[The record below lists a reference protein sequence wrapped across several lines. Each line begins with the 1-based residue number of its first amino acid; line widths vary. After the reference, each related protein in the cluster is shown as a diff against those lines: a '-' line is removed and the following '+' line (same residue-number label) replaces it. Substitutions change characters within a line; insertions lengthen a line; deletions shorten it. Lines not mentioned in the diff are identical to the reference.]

1 MSILRRRTLSNSFGP
16 SGRHSFPTRKAFS
29 PQSFTMYPLTPVLT
43 PTPARITLAALGL
56 LLALS
61 VAGTPGQAADSK
73 ATDQADAHP
82 LLIAGK
88 HTLYQRVISRPKA
101 HLYPQPDSSQAGVA
115 LPPFSILYVYQR
127 REHQGEAWLQLGTST
142 HGDIRG
148 WLPASESIDWNQ
160 ALTLSFRE
168 PLGQDRTLL
177 FRDKQQ
183 LKKLVASDDLRAY
196 HQLYRQ
202 ASSAQVA
209 PDSPIVAI
217 QPESY
222 TDIQDNFYLV
232 PIQQYEDA
240 FMGGEKARLLKV
252 STVPV
257 REQHSTTS
265 ETSAPKATA
274 ATADAGN
281 GSEKTGDFR
290 SGVVFVVDSTASMG
304 PYIERTRQAVKR
316 IYDSIQQA
324 RLNEKVS
331 FGLVAY
337 RDNVNA
343 VPGLHYLTRTYAS
356 LKDGLSP
363 AGFFKQVNAV
373 APSTASSR
381 GFVEDTYAGIKKAI
395 ETIDWRPYTARTIVV
410 VTDAGPR
417 SGNDPLSA
425 TGLDAA
431 GLRQLAQD
439 RGIAIWVLH
448 LKTPAGRRDHARA
461 ERLYTAVSE
470 YPGIGDFYYGVD
482 LGDVGQFGRVL
493 ETLAGQLTRQ
503 VRETAQ
509 GTPPLPLPDSD
520 SQPKTQLAKLQ
531 NKVEKLGYALR
542 MRYLQ
547 RNKNEPIPEVFNAWL
562 VDRDF
567 QNPERHTLDVR
578 VLLTRDQ
585 LSDLRDVLQRV
596 LETAE
601 EGVLTPKNFL
611 NDLKSLAASVSRD
624 PNATAGSTRATA
636 ASGSNLADLGYMRE
650 YIDDLPYTGEV
661 MNVSLSDWEEWSA
674 KRQLKFLNR
683 LEAKIRYYQALHDHT
698 DLWIS
703 LNGGAIDGD
712 SVFPI
717 VLQQL
722 P

>member
-1 MSILRRRTLSNSFGP
+1 MFSL
-16 SGRHSFPTRKAFS
+16 TRS
-29 PQSFTMYPLTPVLT
+29 PAS
-43 PTPARITLAALGL
+43 
-56 LLALS
+56 LLASIGLS
-61 VAGTPGQAADSK
+61 FLLSFAAGTSLAKPD
-73 ATDQADAHP
+73 TNADAVDRP
-82 LLIAGK
+82 LLIKGK
-88 HTLYQRVISRPKA
+88 QTLYQRVISRPSA
-101 HLYPQPDSSQAGVA
+101 QLYTSLGTTKKSIS
-115 LPPFSILYVYQR
+115 LPPFSVFYVYQR
-127 REHQGEAWLQLGTST
+127 IQHEGREWLQVGSST
-142 HGDIRG
+142 HAASTS
-148 WLPASESIDWNQ
+148 WLPADQSIDWNQ

-183 LKKLVASDDLRAY
+183 LKQLINNNDLVGY
-196 HQLYRQ
+196 HGLYRKATTNQ
-202 ASSAQVA
+202 LGAN
-209 PDSPIVAI
+209 SPVVAI
-217 QPESY
+217 QPETH

-232 PIQQYEDA
+232 PIQKHEDV
-240 FMGGEKARLLKV
+240 FMAGEKARLLQV
-252 STVPV
+252 STVPI
-257 REQHSTTS
+257 REKVTSTQ
-265 ETSAPKATA
+265 ANPAVAK
-274 ATADAGN
+274 
-281 GSEKTGDFR
+281 DFR

-304 PYIERTRQAVKR
+304 PYIDRTRAAVKR
-316 IYDSIQQA
+316 VYDSINQA
-324 RLNEKVS
+324 KLNEKVS

-343 VPGLHYLTRTYAS
+343 VPSLNYLTRTYAN

-363 AGFFKQVNAV
+363 DSFFTQVNAV

-381 GFVEDTYAGIKKAI
+381 GFVEDAYAGIKKAI
-395 ETIDWRPYTARTIVV
+395 ETIDWQPFDARTIVV

-417 SGNDPLSA
+417 GGSDPLSA
-425 TGLDAA
+425 TGLDAS

-448 LKTPAGRRDHARA
+448 LKTPQGRRDHARA
-461 ERLYTAVSE
+461 EHLYTAVSE

-493 ETLAGQLTRQ
+493 EALAAQLTRQ

-509 GTPPLPLPDSD
+509 GTPPLPLPSD
-520 SQPKTQLAKLQ
+520 NNQPKSQLAELQ
-531 NKVEKLGYALR
+531 GKVDKLGYALR
-542 MRYLQ
+542 MRYL
-547 RNKNEPIPEVFNAWL
+547 RNQKDTPLPEVFNAWL

-567 QNPERHTLDVR
+567 QEPERRTLDVR

-601 EGVLTPKNFL
+601 EGVLAPKNFL

-624 PNATAGSTRATA
+624 PNAAASSTRATA

-661 MNVSLSDWEEWSA
+661 MNVSLDDWEEWSA

-703 LNGGAIDGD
+703 LDGGAINGD